1 MSYRSWPPSQG
12 SYAPLTYVGR
22 FPVDATTIIVVAHIV
37 TMILSTIA
45 LTTMS
50 GNMLESWAV
59 LNKWFGFNGISM
71 LQGKFWTIASYPFL
85 HNIAFSHVFFAVE
98 LFFFFLFGREVERY
112 IGRNAYLWFYGLLI
126 LVPAIVVGLMSVVL
140 GPSQLAGARAIHFA
154 VFIGFVTIYPNVQF
168 FFGLVA
174 KWLAWGFFAIYSLMY
189 LATRNWQGLIY
200 FWSTCSL
207 AYFLLRSAGVGGG
220 FSWFQ
225 TLEGWKEQR
234 HERRVQQRI
243 EAYEREEAEKEQT
256 VDAILE
262 KISNEGID
270 SLTPHERNLLNRAS
284 NDLHQK
290 DQ

>member
-12 SYAPLTYVGR
+12 SYAPLTYVGG
-22 FPVDATTIIVVAHIV
+22 FPVDTTTVLVTVHIIA
-37 TMILSTIA
+37 MIFSTVA
-45 LTTMS
+45 LTAMP
-50 GNMLESWAV
+50 GEMLDNWLAL
-59 LNKWFGFNGISM
+59 LNWFGFNGISTI
-71 LQGKFWTIASYPFL
+71 QGKFWTIATYPFL

-112 IGRNAYLWFYGLLI
+112 IGRNAYLWFYALLI
-126 LVPAIVVGLMSVVL
+126 AVPAIVVGLMSFLL
-140 GPSQLAGARAIHFA
+140 GPNMLAGARAVHFA

-174 KWLAWGFFAIYSLMY
+174 KWLAWGFFAIYTLSY
-189 LATRNWQGLIY
+189 LASRDWQGLVY
-200 FWSTCSL
+200 LWSTCGL

-234 HERRVQQRI
+234 HERRVQKRI
-243 EAYEREEAEKEQT
+243 EAYEREESEKEQT
-256 VDAILE
+256 VDVILE
-262 KISNEGID
+262 KISEEGID
-270 SLTPHERNLLNRAS
+270 SLTAHERNLLNRAS
-284 NDLHQK
+284 KDLHQK